1 MVIDSC
7 VVSCFFLYFPNGK
20 STGWGILFFG
30 FIEAN
35 GEQSRS
41 NLEEHQAS
49 KKLASDAWKNSRCH
63 MSEDPVRQQRSIAQT
78 QGSSQ

>member
-1 MVIDSC
+1 MGNPLVGE
-7 VVSCFFLYFPNGK
+7 SCFFVSLK
-20 STGWGILFFG
+20 
-30 FIEAN
+30 
-35 GEQSRS
+35 QMVS